1 MPLKFVEKYYDYIRS
16 LVALTASSTIRASS
30 LQIPRWVRSVK
41 RPGVSVISNPDT
53 SLLVMVPSMS
63 TTIMGVL
70 TPQTN
75 AKHSA
80 TSTLGSLRYL
90 AMAVGKEGEGRRR
103 RESG

>member
-1 MPLKFVEKYYDYIRS
+1 MLSLALSQLMAKSYIYYIS
-16 LVALTASSTIRASS
+16 CLLTASSTMRARS
-30 LQIPRWVRSVK
+30 LQIPRCVRSVK
-41 RPGVSVISNPDT
+41 RPGVSVMSSPDT

-70 TPQTN
+70 TPHTK

-90 AMAVGKEGEGRRR
+90 GGDGR
-103 RESG
+103 